1 MKVPLYSKRARC
13 RALTVSASAIMY
25 LAGCTTVG
33 PDYTPPSVNIPAS
46 WHAALPH
53 QGSTTHLLHWWSG
66 FNDRTLDLL
75 LHSAESGNPTLDQ
88 ATSAIAAARASREQA
103 SANFS
108 PKAGGSVGLN
118 RSGTSQLG
126 SSLPNAS
133 AATISQPNAT
143 TRSGGLDASW
153 EVDLFGSVRRGEQ
166 AAEARLEARE
176 AEWHDAR
183 ISLAAEVGSEYINFR
198 ACQILLQTQQGN
210 LASLRN
216 TADST
221 KAAVDQGLMS
231 PAESTLAAAGVA
243 NAEASVRAQQA
254 ECDLGIKALV
264 VLTGID
270 EASLRETLA
279 QDKPTI
285 PMPPEL
291 DIKTVPVQLLSQ
303 RPDLVAA
310 ERSLAAASAD
320 IGVAEANRYP
330 RLSLLGSISVA
341 HSDTQGRGVS
351 TAPWSFGP
359 SLSMPLFDGGRLRA
373 QVASARAGYQTALAS
388 YRGRVR
394 TAVKE
399 VEQALVRLDSTTR
412 RSEEVSN
419 AARGYRQYFGA
430 AESNWKAGG
439 INLPTLEETRRN
451 ALQAEQADISTRRD
465 RVLYGIA
472 LYKALGGGWQRT
484 DNMTVAGVPQ

>member
-1 MKVPLYSKRARC
+1 MKDFLYSKLVRSLVLAGG
-13 RALTVSASAIMY
+13 ASALMC
-25 LAGCTTVG
+25 LAGCATVG
-33 PDYTPPSVNIPAS
+33 PDYVPPSLKVPAD

-53 QGSTTHLLHWWSG
+53 EGSTTNLLHWWAG
-66 FNDRTLDLL
+66 FNDPALDLL
-75 LHSAESGNPTLDQ
+75 LRSAESESPTLGQ
-88 ATSAIAAARASREQA
+88 AAGAIAAARASREQA
-103 SANFS
+103 AADLL
-108 PKAGGSVGLN
+108 PKASAGAGLT
-118 RSGTSQLG
+118 RSGTSRLDNPNLPAG
-126 SSLPNAS
+126 STSLPAS
-133 AATISQPNAT
+133 AT

-153 EVDLFGSVRRGEQ
+153 EVDLFGSIRRSEQ
-166 AAEARLEARE
+166 AAMARLQARQ

-198 ACQILLQTQQGN
+198 ACQVLLQLQQRN
-210 LASLRN
+210 LASLRK

-221 KAAVDQGLMS
+221 KAAVDQELMA

-243 NAEASVRAQQA
+243 NAQASLRAQRA

-264 VLTGID
+264 ALTGID
-270 EASLRETLA
+270 EPGLRQTLA
-279 QDKPTI
+279 KDRPAI

-291 DIKTVPVQLLSQ
+291 DIRSVPVQLLSQ

-330 RLSLLGSISVA
+330 RLSLLGSISVS
-341 HSDTQGRGVS
+341 HSDTQGSGVS

-359 SLSMPLFDGGRLRA
+359 SLSLPLFDGGRLRA
-373 QVASARAGYQTALAS
+373 QVASARAGYQTALAN

-394 TAVKE
+394 TAVRE
-399 VEQALVRLDSTTR
+399 AEQALVRLDAATR
-412 RSEEVSN
+412 RSEDIAN
-419 AARGYRQYFGA
+419 AAAGYRRYFDA
-430 AESNWKAGG
+430 AERNWTAGG
-439 INLPTLEETRRN
+439 INLLSLEEARRN

-465 RVLYGIA
+465 RVLDGIA

-484 DNMTVAGVPQ
+484 DNMTVAGVSQ